1 MVSDHSND
9 KLIHAVCF
17 FSYHLGKLN
26 ETELFDFLF
35 LLDVGLFKKTGKKVT
50 GLEYQVLNKKPVPL
64 GGGLSWNFRP
74 FDQYDSKN
82 FSQQELGR
90 MFGLV
95 RQFKKRLVVG
105 ERTRLSQDFREGEKI
120 EFESFLDGSPGTVTK
135 QHAREIEQ
143 DRLFMNKL
151 FGL

>member
-1 MVSDHSND
+1 VVSDHSND

-95 RQFKKRLVVG
+95 RQFKKRLVASG
-105 ERTRLSQDFREGEKI
+105 QDCRRILEKARKLNLSL
-120 EFESFLDGSPGTVTK
+120 FLTEA
-135 QHAREIEQ
+135 QEQ
-143 DRLFMNKL
+143 
-151 FGL
+151 